1 MEKWIDIVKDFK
13 ISHSNSRFNEW
24 DSEITPE
31 YCFYYEIDYVNIEA
45 RERVILWFENKAEIL
60 SFLKYELPINY
71 LRRFYRYNKD
81 IKEESIALDFSF
93 FFTNEDNARKKLTN
107 YQNKIDEVI
116 NENSF
121 DSFAEILT
129 TAFNDKREWFK
140 SAPKIL
146 WIGKTNSLFK
156 GEAPVL
162 KDFLS
167 LFDTEVNDS
176 FRLSHKIKD
185 IGTYNYLE
193 EIYFDIE
200 IIYKYIIEEIDR
212 LSNNNTDP
220 NWREKGNLSMSL
232 LGYFDKINERL
243 NTLLNKSKE
252 IQTLT
257 FKKINMEKIQEC
269 KNKLKTT
276 RNSLESTPFNIE
288 DHRLKVI
295 TLVHS
300 AKTVNENWNFENINE
315 KIKALKTE
323 LKTIFLNDCNYQV
336 INENDTLFSDSN
348 RLESFELF
356 ELSNSLF
363 VANQCFLSIN
373 LFINPLI
380 DEDNEIINIEEV
392 SIDVN
397 IVRSF
402 FI

>member
-13 ISHSNSRFNEW
+13 ITHSNSRFNEW

-31 YCFYYEIDYVNIEA
+31 YCFYYEIDYLNIEA
-45 RERVILWFENKAEIL
+45 RERVVLWFENKAEF
-60 SFLKYELPINY
+60 SNFLKYELPINY
-71 LRRFYRYNKD
+71 LKKFYRFVKD
-81 IKEESIALDFSF
+81 IDEESIALDFSF
-93 FFTNEDNARKKLTN
+93 FFIEEEKAIKKLNN
-107 YQNKIDEVI
+107 YQNKIDEII

-129 TAFNDKREWFK
+129 TAFNNKREWFK

-146 WIGKTNSLFK
+146 WIGKTSSLFK

-167 LFDTEVNDS
+167 LFDTVENDS
-176 FRLSHKIKD
+176 FKLSHKIKD

-200 IIYKYIIEEIDR
+200 IIFKYIFEEIDR

-243 NTLLNKSKE
+243 NTLFNKSKE

-288 DHRLKVI
+288 DQRQKVI
-295 TLVHS
+295 TLVHL

-323 LKTIFLNDCNYQV
+323 LKTIFFNDCNYQV
-336 INENDTLFSDSN
+336 INESDTLFSDSN
-348 RLESFELF
+348 RVETFELF
-356 ELSNSLF
+356 ELSNSLL
-363 VANQCFLSIN
+363 VANQSFLSIN
-373 LFINPLI
+373 LFINPLT

-397 IVRSF
+397 IGQFF

>member
-212 LSNNNTDP
+212 LSNNNNDP

-232 LGYFDKINERL
+232 LAYFDKINERL

>member
-1 MEKWIDIVKDFK
+1 MEKWIDIVRDFK
-13 ISHSNSRFNEW
+13 ITHTNSRFNEW
-24 DSEITPE
+24 DSENTPE
-31 YCFYYEIDYVNIEA
+31 YCFYYEIDYLNIEA
-45 RERVILWFENKAEIL
+45 RERVVLWFENKAEF
-60 SFLKYELPINY
+60 SNFLKYELPINY
-71 LRRFYRYNKD
+71 LKKFYRFVKD
-81 IKEESIALDFSF
+81 IDEESIALDFSF
-93 FFTNEDNARKKLTN
+93 FFIEEEKAIKKLNN
-107 YQNKIDEVI
+107 YQNKIDEII

-146 WIGKTNSLFK
+146 WIGKTSSFFK
-156 GEAPVL
+156 GEAPIL

-167 LFDTEVNDS
+167 LFGTEENDS
-176 FRLSHKIKD
+176 FKLSHKIKD

-200 IIYKYIIEEIDR
+200 ILFKYIFEEIDK
-212 LSNNNTDP
+212 LSNNNNQNSKD
-220 NWREKGNLSMSL
+220 NGNFSSSF

-243 NTLLNKSKE
+243 YTLENKAKE
-252 IQTLT
+252 IQTLH
-257 FKKINMEKIQEC
+257 FKKINLAKIQEY

-276 RNSLESTPFNIE
+276 RNSLESTHFNIE

-295 TLVHS
+295 TLVHL
-300 AKTVNENWNFENINE
+300 AKIVNENWNFENINE

-323 LKTIFLNDCNYQV
+323 LKTIFFNDCNYQV

-363 VANQCFLSIN
+363 VANDSFLTIN
-373 LFINPLI
+373 LFIKPLT
-380 DEDNEIINIEEV
+380 DENNEIINIEEV
-392 SIDVN
+392 FIEVNTGKILSI
-397 IVRSF
+397 
-402 FI
+402 

>member
-176 FRLSHKIKD
+176 FKLSHKIKD

-212 LSNNNTDP
+212 LSNNNNDP

-232 LGYFDKINERL
+232 LAYFDKINERL